1 VEDVFKMLATKIVK
15 KIESKEINPDSE
27 SNYGFRRNKKAG
39 SPTKPS
45 TIKIEKPQVIN
56 REVQKDKCSC

>member
-27 SNYGFRRNKKAG
+27 SVQFASNEELWV
-39 SPTKPS
+39 PS
-45 TIKIEKPQVIN
+45 
-56 REVQKDKCSC
+56 